1 MISAR
6 KPFIQIEMHTMKS
19 DIKKVEVSCNSC
31 GSSRAEFV
39 THGVEH
45 EYDNTTDDIFN
56 VVKCC
61 DCGLWYLNPRPDV
74 CELKTIYPD
83 NYYAYHLQEKNV
95 ETQNTSSLLYR
106 ARKFVYLSRLEQSL
120 ALCRKQ
126 GELKVLDIGCADGR
140 ALNWYRQIR
149 TYQVDTHGVDFDTY
163 AVEQAKAAGHTVYTG
178 RFEEAEIPDSFFDL
192 AVATHVIEHVADP
205 KQFARKAFNVLK
217 PGGIFLCETPNA
229 DSFDAKLFKKQHW
242 GGYHFPRHWVFY
254 SPQSIQRL
262 AESVG
267 FELVKISYHPAPA
280 FWNWTFHSLLK
291 AQGPALSKAADYL
304 FPPVDFQKN
313 NLKNLLAVSLFTSF
327 DVAIKAFTGK
337 TSNMSVVLRRPH

>member
-1 MISAR
+1 MISACQIY
-6 KPFIQIEMHTMKS
+6 FYIEMHSMKS
-19 DIKKVEVSCNSC
+19 GIKKVEVCCNSC

-45 EYDNTTDDIFN
+45 EYDNTTDDVFN
-56 VVKCC
+56 VVKCS

-83 NYYAYHLQEKNV
+83 NYYAYHLQEENV
-95 ETQNTSSLLYR
+95 EAENTTSLLYK

-120 ALCRKQ
+120 ALCGKS

-140 ALNWYRQIR
+140 ALNWYRQIQK
-149 TYQVDTHGVDFDTY
+149 YKVDTYGVDFDAE
-163 AVEQAKAAGHTVYTG
+163 AVKRARAAGHTVYSGT
-178 RFEEAEIPDSFFDL
+178 FEEADIPEKMFDL

-205 KQFARKAFNVLK
+205 KEFARKALRVLK

-229 DSFDAKLFKKQHW
+229 DSFDARMFKRQHW

-254 SPQSIQRL
+254 TPESIKRL

-267 FELVKISYHPAPA
+267 FELVKIDYHPAPA

-291 AQGPALSKAADYL
+291 PKSKAAADNL

-313 NLKNLLAVSLFTSF
+313 NLKNLIAVSIFTSF
-327 DVAIKAFTGK
+327 DIAIKALTGK
-337 TSNMSVVLRRPH
+337 TSNMSVVLRRPEEN